1 MDYTQEVFIKLLSEY
16 IDGNWDFTIN
26 EEKVDW
32 NQLVELSSIHSV
44 CGIIYLSL
52 KEKNVNRKNLMDYL
66 QSRFNKESGFA
77 IRQQIVYD
85 RTLSLFEKY
94 GIKNVVSKGYVL
106 KKLYPNEEVR
116 TMGDMDILISEENSK
131 KTDEMLKE
139 NGYTIDN
146 VFVNEIGYAKS
157 GCAIEIHTSLMDDD
171 LGNDFDYSSYF
182 KEKSKYAL
190 PYRGEYTYVLKNE
203 DHLIYLLAHIAK
215 HFYNEG
221 CGIRMIMDIAV
232 FTKKYMS
239 SLDWDYI
246 FGELKNIKLFEF
258 SNNIFY
264 LCNKWFGVKVT
275 NHIMSDELY
284 KAIFTYIMEGGTFGF
299 HSKMIGTKLV
309 RNEKNRNAFVGIFN
323 WFFPK
328 DELMRKKLPW
338 YKEKP
343 KFLLPIAW
351 VIMWFRA
358 SKSKN
363 SVEVEKI
370 KNALNGRKEA
380 EKEFKLLKELGLY
393 QK

>member
-246 FGELKNIKLFEF
+246 FVELKNIKLFEF

-309 RNEKNRNAFVGIFN
+309 QTLEN
-323 WFFPK
+323 
-328 DELMRKKLPW
+328 W
-338 YKEKP
+338 YK
-343 KFLLPIAW
+343 A
-351 VIMWFRA
+351 
-358 SKSKN
+358 
-363 SVEVEKI
+363 
-370 KNALNGRKEA
+370 
-380 EKEFKLLKELGLY
+380 
-393 QK
+393 

>member
-1 MDYTQEVFIKLLSEY
+1 
-16 IDGNWDFTIN
+16 
-26 EEKVDW
+26 
-32 NQLVELSSIHSV
+32 
-44 CGIIYLSL
+44 
-52 KEKNVNRKNLMDYL
+52 MDYL

-246 FGELKNIKLFEF
+246 FVKLKNISLTYNIPKKITKVADIQLSVSAQNLFTLTKYTGMDPEVYSESDYGF
-258 SNNIFY
+258 N
-264 LCNKWFGVKVT
+264 GVDMGSYPVPRT
-275 NHIMSDELY
+275 
-284 KAIFTYIMEGGTFGF
+284 FTFG
-299 HSKMIGTKLV
+299 MKL
-309 RNEKNRNAFVGIFN
+309 NF
-323 WFFPK
+323 
-328 DELMRKKLPW
+328 
-338 YKEKP
+338 
-343 KFLLPIAW
+343 
-351 VIMWFRA
+351 
-358 SKSKN
+358 
-363 SVEVEKI
+363 
-370 KNALNGRKEA
+370 
-380 EKEFKLLKELGLY
+380 
-393 QK
+393 

>member
-221 CGIRMIMDIAV
+221 CGI
-232 FTKKYMS
+232 
-239 SLDWDYI
+239 
-246 FGELKNIKLFEF
+246 
-258 SNNIFY
+258 
-264 LCNKWFGVKVT
+264 
-275 NHIMSDELY
+275 
-284 KAIFTYIMEGGTFGF
+284 
-299 HSKMIGTKLV
+299 
-309 RNEKNRNAFVGIFN
+309 
-323 WFFPK
+323 
-328 DELMRKKLPW
+328 
-338 YKEKP
+338 
-343 KFLLPIAW
+343 
-351 VIMWFRA
+351 
-358 SKSKN
+358 
-363 SVEVEKI
+363 
-370 KNALNGRKEA
+370 
-380 EKEFKLLKELGLY
+380 
-393 QK
+393 

>member
-1 MDYTQEVFIKLLSEY
+1 MNYTQEVFIKLLSEY
-16 IDGNWDFTIN
+16 IDENWNFTID

-32 NQLVELSSIHSV
+32 NKLVELSSIHSV

-52 KEKNVNRKNLMDYL
+52 KEKNVNRKKLMEYL
-66 QSRFNKESGFA
+66 QCRFNKESGFA
-77 IRQQIVYD
+77 IRQQILYD

-94 GIKNVVSKGYVL
+94 GIKNIVSKGYVL

-116 TMGDMDILISEENSK
+116 TMGDMDILICEEDSK
-131 KTDEMLKE
+131 KTDAMLKE
-139 NGYTIDN
+139 NGYNMDN
-146 VFVNEIGYAKS
+146 LFVNEIGYSKS

-171 LGNDFDYSSYF
+171 LGNGFDYSFYF
-182 KEKSKYAL
+182 DEKSKSAS
-190 PYRGEYTYVLKNE
+190 PYKGEYTYVLKNE

-246 FGELKNIKLFEF
+246 FVELKNIKLFEF

-309 RNEKNRNAFVGIFN
+309 RNEKNRNAIVGIFN

-338 YKEKP
+338 YKDKP

-351 VIMWFRA
+351 GIMWFRA